1 MAWNEP
7 RFEHATL
14 VRPRGRAVPT
24 VHFSAKL
31 SSSSKPAK
39 TSITKKSHS
48 TGAEKNQSNER
59 RFRDRPIKHS
69 SVIDDEEAV
78 HETLRDIETL
88 GKWLVMRP
96 SFVDAVKLESQ
107 LKQMPGVL
115 CNGVFALRPADVHI
129 AAVSAGIDIT
139 QRIAK

>member
-1 MAWNEP
+1 MKRFATSRRWANGSLVDNSKCVAQLGAFPQPSKVIPIAANLMLRHLAEIGP
-7 RFEHATL
+7 RAAI
-14 VRPRGRAVPT
+14 RAGVT
-24 VHFSAKL
+24 TDNGSQIL
-31 SSSSKPAK
+31 
-39 TSITKKSHS
+39 
-48 TGAEKNQSNER
+48 
-59 RFRDRPIKHS
+59 D
-69 SVIDDEEAV
+69 
-78 HETLRDIETL
+78 
-88 GKWLVMRP
+88 VMRP